1 MKDTQK
7 LLSEMRKPTFSNS
20 AHQDKLK
27 RALLNSEHFKQK
39 KSILPNLFIS
49 LSTGAVLAAIVF
61 AVIFSNTDIFGTRN
75 NEPGPKTIASTTEN
89 SEEDTEPVLIAD
101 NTTEETFELG
111 NIRKFKSEEELSTFV
126 NEKQEI
132 YDNYQYLED
141 GQQYSGLPEGGG
153 GGGDVAVEFS
163 DTNTQEE
170 NVDEPDTVKND
181 GKYIYA
187 ASEQST
193 VVIFE
198 AFPAEKMRKVSE
210 IIIKETGETIFRTPS
225 IFLKGDTLIATIIV
239 NEQPLEGTVM
249 SPRCGFLSACPQKYT
264 ETRTITSI
272 YDISDRSNPKLK
284 DTINVSGYSID
295 SRMIGDYVY
304 LVANQ
309 RLTQQVI
316 LPSIIKND
324 QETFTDADDIFY
336 NHETGKTDLMFSNIL
351 AINTTNGSVS
361 KQTTLSEV
369 NDEIYVS
376 ENNIYTLHSNWRN
389 VAASDASKT
398 IINKTSINK
407 ESISYVA
414 STEVTGL
421 IDSKF
426 SLDEYKGNLRIATTN
441 GNNWDEDSVTVNNVY
456 VLDANLNKIG
466 ALENL
471 APSERI
477 YSVRFTGN
485 KGYVVTYKEVDP
497 LFVINLEDP
506 TNPQVQGE
514 LKIPGYSEY
523 LHPYDENHIIGF
535 GRETEI
541 ITIEYDDG
549 PVTIERNKGLKMT
562 IFNVTDPS
570 NPKEMFTEIIGEDGS
585 NSEGLYDH
593 KAFLFDRKKGILSI
607 PITIGEIL
615 EGNDYGSTVYQGAVV
630 YKIDLSSGFTL
641 AGKISHH
648 SPADQETLRKGEY
661 IEKQYARAINRI
673 LYMDD
678 YLYTVSNSTIK
689 AHTLW
694 DLKELF
700 YAEF

>member
-7 LLSEMRKPTFSNS
+7 LLSEMQKPNFSNS

-27 RALLNSEHFKQK
+27 RALLNSEHFKEK

-75 NEPGPKTIASTTEN
+75 NDPESKTVASITEN
-89 SEEDTEPVLIAD
+89 SEEDTDPVLITD
-101 NTTEETFELG
+101 NATEETFELG
-111 NIRKFKSEEELSTFV
+111 SIRRFKSGEELNSFV
-126 NEKQEI
+126 NDKQEI
-132 YDNYQYLED
+132 YDDYLYLQD
-141 GQQYSGLPEGGG
+141 GQQYSGLPESGG

-181 GKYIYA
+181 GKYIYV
-187 ASEQST
+187 ASEKST
-193 VVIFE
+193 VVIYE
-198 AFPAEKMRKVSE
+198 AFPAEKMKKVSD
-210 IIIKETGETIFRTPS
+210 IVIKDTGKSTYRTPS
-225 IFLKGDTLIATIIV
+225 LFLKGDTLIATIIV
-239 NEQPLEGTVM
+239 DEQPLEGTIM
-249 SPRCGFLSACPQKYT
+249 SPRCGFLSTCPQKYT

-295 SRMIGDYVY
+295 SRMIGDYMY
-304 LVANQ
+304 LVTNQ

-316 LPSIIKND
+316 LPSINRNG
-324 QETFTDADDIFY
+324 EEVFTDADDIFY

-361 KQTTLSEV
+361 KQSTLSEV

-389 VAASDASKT
+389 VDASAASKT
-398 IINKTSINK
+398 IINKTNIDK
-407 ESISYVA
+407 ESINYVA
-414 STEVTGL
+414 STEVQGL

-426 SLDEYKGNLRIATTN
+426 SLDEYKGNLRIATTI
-441 GNNWDEDSVTVNNVY
+441 GNNWDEESRTLNNVY
-456 VLDANLNKIG
+456 VLDSNLNQIG

-471 APSERI
+471 APDERI
-477 YSVRFTGN
+477 YSVRFAGN

-506 TNPQVQGE
+506 ANPHVLGE

-523 LHPYDENHIIGF
+523 LHPYDENHLIGF
-535 GRETEI
+535 GRETEMV
-541 ITIEYDDG
+541 TVEYDDG
-549 PVTIERNKGLKMT
+549 PTTIERNKGLKMT
-562 IFNVTDPS
+562 IFNVSDPS
-570 NPKEMFTEIIGEDGS
+570 NPTEMFTKIIGENGS
-585 NSEGLYDH
+585 YSDGLYDH

-607 PITIGEIL
+607 PISIGKIL
-615 EGNDYGSTVYQGAVV
+615 EGNNYGSTVYEGAVV
-630 YKIDLSSGFTL
+630 YKVDLISGFTQ

-648 SPADQETLRKGEY
+648 SPTDQETLRKGEY
-661 IEKQYARAINRI
+661 IENSYARTINRI

-678 YLYTVSNSTIK
+678 YLYTVSDTTIK